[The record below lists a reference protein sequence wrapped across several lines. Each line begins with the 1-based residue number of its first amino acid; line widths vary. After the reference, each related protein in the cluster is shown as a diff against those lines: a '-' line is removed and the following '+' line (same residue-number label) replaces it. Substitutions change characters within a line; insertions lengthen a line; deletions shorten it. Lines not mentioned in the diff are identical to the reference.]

1 MHAFC
6 YACSAA
12 PMDCRC
18 PGGAVTTEEIEAV
31 QTYEIT
37 TDWGVM
43 RFSSDSEMGRW
54 WEGLSMPVKNEI
66 SRPNS
71 RWKAE
76 LLSLYRSDEA
86 CWQEIPDRANREYQA
101 GVMAACSAIWHRVTG
116 ESLV

>member
-1 MHAFC
+1 MQAFC
-6 YACSAA
+6 KFCFRA

-18 PGGAVTTEEIEAV
+18 SGGAVTTQEIEAV

-43 RFSSDSEMGRW
+43 RFSSDSAMGYW
-54 WEGLSMPVKNEI
+54 WKGLITPVKTEI
-66 SRPNS
+66 SRPDA

-76 LLSLYRSDEA
+76 LLSLYRSAEA
-86 CWQEIPDRANREYQA
+86 CCKENPDPANIEYQA